1 MVNIVIA
8 PVCLLPSDRLS
19 VSPSVPY
26 VDNTTVVTLFPLHLW
41 LHCKVIEPFCGWITH
56 PNLVFLSSTIL
67 CAVLFDPTL
76 SLIPVLL
83 KIFISFQQ
91 STIFENSEILHFLD
105 FGDISYW
112 DSTFPTT
119 FPGLSF
125 SQDFFGHTVW
135 AHSWNL
141 KPSWQPTTLVLL
153 LTSCTELALKMIL
166 LLFFLPHILR
176 WHFPSFNMAYA
187 DYKPTKQNSCC
198 PQHWLTMLT
207 GISLTPP

>member
-1 MVNIVIA
+1 MVNFYEQLYLVTGWTVSVSA

-19 VSPSVPY
+19 VSPSVSY

-56 PNLVFLSSTIL
+56 PNFIFLSSTIL
-67 CAVLFDPTL
+67 CGVLFDPTL
-76 SLIPVLL
+76 SLIPLLL

-125 SQDFFGHTVW
+125 SQDFFWVILCELIPAILSHHDNQQPWSSCWRLAQSWPWRWFYCSFSCHT
-135 AHSWNL
+135 S
-141 KPSWQPTTLVLL
+141 
-153 LTSCTELALKMIL
+153 
-166 LLFFLPHILR
+166 
-176 WHFPSFNMAYA
+176 
-187 DYKPTKQNSCC
+187 
-198 PQHWLTMLT
+198 
-207 GISLTPP
+207 